1 MRCAEYDERLTR
13 APTVLSCKHDRIL
26 GGEVVGECTVY
37 YWYRTALADNLDDIT
52 ADAVGKYEILAAW
65 RLVCAKRL
73 ADSLEIDCVAIIWI
87 GTSHI
92 QPDARKDVSVTI
104 VGFKH
109 RIRIVSRITVV
120 TEIPD
125 I

>member
-1 MRCAEYDERLTR
+1 MMR
-13 APTVLSCKHDRIL
+13 VL

-37 YWYRTALADNLDDIT
+37 YWDRTALADNLDGIT
-52 ADAVGKYEILAAW
+52 ADAVGKYEILGAW

-73 ADSLEIDCVAIIWI
+73 ADSLEINCVAVIWI
-87 GTSHI
+87 GTRNI
-92 QPDARKDVSVTI
+92 QPNACKDVSVTI

-109 RIRIVSRITVV
+109 RIRIVSGIAVV

>member
-1 MRCAEYDERLTR
+1 MM
-13 APTVLSCKHDRIL
+13 RIL

-73 ADSLEIDCVAIIWI
+73 LTTGIVRLSPT
-87 GTSHI
+87 TSTTLPLMPLGSMKFLVPGDWFVPSAL
-92 QPDARKDVSVTI
+92 QTRS
-104 VGFKH
+104 
-109 RIRIVSRITVV
+109 RLIVSQSFGSVPV
-120 TEIPD
+120 TFNPMPAKM
-125 I
+125 

>member
-1 MRCAEYDERLTR
+1 MMC
-13 APTVLSCKHDRIL
+13 VL

-37 YWYRTALADNLDDIT
+37 YWDRTALADDFDGIT
-52 ADAVGKYEILAAW
+52 IDAIGKYEILGAW

-92 QPDARKDVSVTI
+92 QPDARKNVSVTI

-109 RIRIVSRITVV
+109 RIRVVSDITVV
-120 TEIPD
+120 
-125 I
+125 